1 MKPIDSG
8 IVRERLA
15 ALRQKMKENGIDAY
29 LVVTDDFHASEYVCD
44 HFKCRE
50 YISGFDG
57 SAGTVVILPEEAGL
71 WTDGRYF
78 LQAEQELKGTG
89 ITLYRMMEEGVPE
102 LEEYL
107 SGKLSDGMVLG
118 FDGRTVSSRLFR
130 KLRKA
135 LGDGVKISMGLDLI
149 GEIWTDRPVLPGRP
163 VMELAEKYTG
173 KSRARKLTEIRE
185 LMKEKKL
192 DCTVIASLDDIAWL
206 LNLRGGDVRYNPV
219 FLSFLI
225 LMPEEAYLY
234 ADTGAFGEDIKTGLN
249 KDNILLFPYEAF
261 YDALSVQTE
270 GKRVLIDP
278 ARVTAAIINRISASA
293 EIVEESN
300 LTLLPKAK
308 KNRTEVENIKE
319 AHRKDGIAVTRFL
332 YWLKTRIGKEPITEM
347 SAAKKLEVFR
357 AEGADYRGQSF
368 APIAGYGAHGA
379 IIHYEATEDTD
390 IPLAAESFLLLDTGG
405 QYPEGTTDITRTIAL
420 GPLTA
425 EQKKLYTAVLRGNLS
440 LAAAKFKYGC
450 IGLNL
455 DYLARAPLWEMGMDY
470 NHGTG
475 HGVGYY
481 LNVHEGPQAFRYKLV
496 GNAKEQTLEEGEVI
510 SNEPGIYLPGAYGIR
525 LENLMVVKRLEKNDY
540 GQFMGFD
547 TLTLV
552 PYDPE
557 AIDVTCLTERERAL
571 LNSYHKRVLDE
582 IGPFLAPEERAW
594 LEDVTKP
601 L

>member
-8 IVRERLA
+8 IVRERLT
-15 ALRQKMKENGIDAY
+15 ALRRKMKEKGIDAY

-57 SAGTVVILPEEAGL
+57 SAGSVVILQEEAGL

-78 LQAEQELKGTG
+78 LQAEEELKGTG

-102 LEEYL
+102 LPEYL
-107 SGKLSDGMVLG
+107 SEKLSDGMVLG

-130 KLRKA
+130 KLRKK
-135 LGDGVKISMGLDLI
+135 LGDGVRISMELDLV
-149 GEIWTDRPVLPGRP
+149 GEIWTERPLLPGRP
-163 VMELAEKYTG
+163 VMELGEKYTG
-173 KSRARKLTEIRE
+173 KSRALKLSETRE
-185 LMKEKKL
+185 RMKEKNL

-225 LMPEEAYLY
+225 VFREEAYLY
-234 ADTGAFGEDIKTGLN
+234 ANKSAFDDEIIAGLN
-249 KDNILLFPYEAF
+249 NDKVSLFPYEEF
-261 YDALSVQTE
+261 YEALSVHTE

-278 ARVTAAIINRISASA
+278 ARVTAAIINRMSAST

-300 LTLLPKAK
+300 LTLQPKAK
-308 KNRTEVENIKE
+308 KNRVEVENIKE

-332 YWLKTRIGKEPITEM
+332 YWLKSRIGKEPITEI
-347 SAAKKLEVFR
+347 SAARKLEAFR

-379 IIHYEATEDTD
+379 IIHYEATEETD

-420 GPLTA
+420 GPVTT

-450 IGLNL
+450 MGLNL
-455 DYLARAPLWEMGMDY
+455 DYLARSPLWEMGMDY

-475 HGVGYY
+475 HGVGCF
-481 LNVHEGPQAFRYKLV
+481 LNVHEGPQAFRYKLI
-496 GNAKEQTLEEGEVI
+496 GKAKEQTLEEGMVI

-525 LENLMVVKRLEKNDY
+525 IENLMVVKNLEKNEY

-552 PYDPE
+552 PYEPE
-557 AIDVTCLTERERAL
+557 AIEVSCLTDREKAL
-571 LNSYHKRVLDE
+571 LNDYHRRVLEE
-582 IGPFLAPEERAW
+582 IGPFLAPEEREW
-594 LEDVTKP
+594 LRDVTKP

>member
-8 IVRERLA
+8 IVRERLL
-15 ALRQKMKENGIDAY
+15 ALRKKMKENGIDAY
-29 LVVTDDFHASEYVCD
+29 LVVTDDFHASEYVCE

-57 SAGTVVILPEEAGL
+57 SAGTVVILQEEAGL

-78 LQAEQELKGTG
+78 LQAEEELRGTG

-107 SGKLSDGMVLG
+107 AEKLSDGAVLG
-118 FDGRTVSSRLFR
+118 FDGRTVSSRQFR

-135 LGDGVKISMGLDLI
+135 LGDGIKLSMGLDLI
-149 GEIWTDRPVLPGRP
+149 GEIWTDRPMLPDRP
-163 VMELAEKYTG
+163 VTELAEKYTG
-173 KSRARKLTEIRE
+173 KSRAQKLSEIRE
-185 LMKEKKL
+185 CMKEKKL

-206 LNLRGGDVRYNPV
+206 LNLRGGDVLYNPV

-225 LMPEEAYLY
+225 VLQEEAYLY
-234 ADTGAFGEDIKTGLN
+234 ANPTAFDKEIISKLN
-249 KDNILLFPYEAF
+249 KDKVLLYPYGDF
-261 YDALSVQTE
+261 YKALSAHTE

-278 ARVTAAIINRISASA
+278 ARVTAAIIDRMSTSA

-319 AHRKDGIAVTRFL
+319 AHRKDGVAVTRFL
-332 YWLKTRIGKEPITEM
+332 YWLKSRIGKEPITEI
-347 SAAKKLEVFR
+347 SAAKKLEEFR
-357 AEGADYRGQSF
+357 AEGTNYRGQSF

-379 IIHYEATEDTD
+379 IIHYEATEETD
-390 IPLAAESFLLLDTGG
+390 IPLEAKSFLLLDTGG

-420 GPLTA
+420 GPVTA
-425 EQKKLYTAVLRGNLS
+425 EQKKLYTAVLRGNLA
-440 LAAAKFKYGC
+440 LGAAKFKYGC
-450 IGLNL
+450 MGLNL
-455 DYLARAPLWEMGMDY
+455 DYLARYPLWEMGMDY

-475 HGVGYY
+475 HGVGCF

-496 GNAKEQTLEEGEVI
+496 GKAKEQILEEGMVI

-525 LENLMVVKRLEKNDY
+525 IENLMVVKNLEKNEY

-552 PYDPE
+552 PYEPE
-557 AIDVTCLTERERAL
+557 AIEVSYLTEREKAI
-571 LNSYHKRVLDE
+571 LNNYHKRVLEE
-582 IGPFLAPEERAW
+582 IGPFLAPEEKEW
-594 LEDVTKP
+594 LRDVTKP
-601 L
+601 V

>member
-8 IVRERLA
+8 IVRERLT
-15 ALRQKMKENGIDAY
+15 ALRRKMKEKGIDAY

-57 SAGTVVILPEEAGL
+57 SAGSVVILQEEAGL

-78 LQAEQELKGTG
+78 LQAEEELKGTG

-102 LEEYL
+102 LPEYL
-107 SGKLSDGMVLG
+107 SEKLSDGMVLG

-130 KLRKA
+130 KLRKK
-135 LGDGVKISMGLDLI
+135 LGDGVRISMELDLV
-149 GEIWTDRPVLPGRP
+149 GEIWTERPLLPGRP
-163 VMELAEKYTG
+163 VMELGEKYTG
-173 KSRARKLTEIRE
+173 KSRALKLSETRE
-185 LMKEKKL
+185 RMKEKNL

-225 LMPEEAYLY
+225 VFREEAYLY
-234 ADTGAFGEDIKTGLN
+234 ANKSAFDDEIIAGLN
-249 KDNILLFPYEAF
+249 NDKVSLFPYEEF
-261 YDALSVQTE
+261 YEALSVHTE

-278 ARVTAAIINRISASA
+278 ARVTAAIINRMSAST

-308 KNRTEVENIKE
+308 KNRVEVENIKE

-332 YWLKTRIGKEPITEM
+332 YWLKSRIGKEPITEI
-347 SAAKKLEVFR
+347 SAARKLEAFR

-379 IIHYEATEDTD
+379 IIHYEATEETD

-420 GPLTA
+420 GPVTA

-450 IGLNL
+450 MGLNL
-455 DYLARAPLWEMGMDY
+455 DYLARSPLWEMGMDY

-475 HGVGYY
+475 HGVGCF
-481 LNVHEGPQAFRYKLV
+481 LNVHEGPQAFRYKLI
-496 GNAKEQTLEEGEVI
+496 GKAKEQTLEEGMVI

-525 LENLMVVKRLEKNDY
+525 IENLMVVKNLEKNEY

-552 PYDPE
+552 PYEPE
-557 AIDVTCLTERERAL
+557 AIEVSCLTEREKAL
-571 LNSYHKRVLDE
+571 LNDYHRRVLEE
-582 IGPFLAPEERAW
+582 IGPFLAPEEREW
-594 LEDVTKP
+594 LRDVTKP